1 MPWFTPASGKS
12 GTLVNHHK
20 TELLEEITKQF
31 SLGTDN
37 LMEDDKKYLLKCSI
51 TDLATTN
58 GEQPEYGLLT
68 SHIRAALQQGQG
80 RQAFFTNKQSN
91 SSVFGYSR

>member
-68 SHIRAALQQGQG
+68 SQIRAARARAASLLHQQ
-80 RQAFFTNKQSN
+80 AKQQQCIWI
-91 SSVFGYSR
+91 

>member
-68 SHIRAALQQGQG
+68 SQIRAARARAASLLHQQAEQ
-80 RQAFFTNKQSN
+80 QQCIWI
-91 SSVFGYSR
+91 